1 MKKPSVFLKPFRL
14 RSVELYSALFCFQA
28 HPLLGFR
35 RSLTFRANFVTLQ
48 MTLSARCFSSN
59 ALRALMV
66 ACCLPLFAGC
76 AGMGT
81 SEATGSQDV
90 NWASASPVNP
100 DAHAN
105 GSEAVEA
112 VKWLHCAFPG
122 KKSTRYRAV
131 RLDGRDAVLSES
143 DSSASMLRQNLRIE
157 PAMLGKLSFSWKV
170 PKMISGADMTQ
181 RDSDDSPVRV
191 VLAFEGDR
199 SKFSAKNSMLSE
211 LALALTGEPLPY
223 ATLMYVWGSHSAPE
237 SVIINTRTD
246 RIRKVIIESGPG
258 RLNRWLDYERDVRAD
273 YEKAFGEAPG
283 ALVGIAIMTDS
294 DNTRQ
299 QAKAWYGPVNLMK
312 KPRDSATMPAM
323 TAVSAKASQIPEFA
337 PPSLQD

>member
-1 MKKPSVFLKPFRL
+1 
-14 RSVELYSALFCFQA
+14 
-28 HPLLGFR
+28 
-35 RSLTFRANFVTLQ
+35 
-48 MTLSARCFSSN
+48 MTLPIFDFPLN
-59 ALRALMV
+59 ALRALV
-66 ACCLPLFAGC
+66 IACCLPLFVGC
-76 AGMGT
+76 VSMETPGH
-81 SEATGSQDV
+81 TGSQDV
-90 NWASASPVNP
+90 NWASASTVNSTP
-100 DAHAN
+100 DSN
-105 GSEAVEA
+105 GSETATT

-157 PAMLGKLSFSWKV
+157 PASLGKLSFSWKV

-181 RDSDDSPVRV
+181 RDSDDSPVRL

-199 SKFSAKNSMLSE
+199 SRFSAKNAMLSE

-223 ATLMYVWGSHSAPE
+223 ATLMYVWGTHSTPE
-237 SVIINTRTD
+237 SMIINTRTD
-246 RIRKVIIESGPG
+246 RIRKLVIESGPG

-283 ALVGIAIMTDS
+283 ALVGIAIMTDT

-299 QAKAWYGPVNLMK
+299 QAKAWYGPVQLMK
-312 KPRDSATMPAM
+312 RPRDVMAVPAM
-323 TAVSAKASQIPEFA
+323 TATSATVSQAPEFA
-337 PPSLQD
+337 PPFLQD

>member
-1 MKKPSVFLKPFRL
+1 MV
-14 RSVELYSALFCFQA
+14 
-28 HPLLGFR
+28 
-35 RSLTFRANFVTLQ
+35 
-48 MTLSARCFSSN
+48 
-59 ALRALMV
+59 V
-66 ACCLPLFAGC
+66 ACVTVLTAC
-76 AGMGT
+76 AGVGI
-81 SEATGSQDV
+81 SAPEASQDV
-90 NWASASPVNP
+90 NWTSASPANSNP
-100 DAHAN
+100 NSDRN
-105 GSEAVEA
+105 DNVET

-157 PAMLGKLSFSWKV
+157 PANLGKLGFSWKV

-199 SKFSAKNSMLSE
+199 TKFSAKNSMLSE

-246 RIRKVIIESGPG
+246 RIRKLVLESGPG
-258 RLNRWLDYERDVRAD
+258 HLGRWLDYERDVRAD

-299 QAKAWYGPVNLMK
+299 QAKAWYGPVTLMK
-312 KPRDSATMPAM
+312 KPLGVMAGPAM
-323 TAVSAKASQIPEFA
+323 TAVSAKVFESPDFA
-337 PPSLQD
+337 PLLLQD

>member
-1 MKKPSVFLKPFRL
+1 MV
-14 RSVELYSALFCFQA
+14 
-28 HPLLGFR
+28 
-35 RSLTFRANFVTLQ
+35 
-48 MTLSARCFSSN
+48 
-59 ALRALMV
+59 V
-66 ACCLPLFAGC
+66 ACVTVLTAC
-76 AGMGT
+76 AGVGI
-81 SEATGSQDV
+81 SAPEASQDV
-90 NWASASPVNP
+90 NWTSASPANSNP
-100 DAHAN
+100 NSDRN
-105 GSEAVEA
+105 DNVET

-157 PAMLGKLSFSWKV
+157 PANLGKLGFSWKV

-199 SKFSAKNSMLSE
+199 TKFSAKNSMLSE

-246 RIRKVIIESGPG
+246 RIRKVIIESGPA
-258 RLNRWLDYERDVRAD
+258 RLGRWLDYERDVRAD

-299 QAKAWYGPVNLMK
+299 QAKAWYGPVSLMK
-312 KPRDSATMPAM
+312 KPRDVMATSVTPAMAAM
-323 TAVSAKASQIPEFA
+323 TAVSAKALQVPEFA
-337 PPSLQD
+337 PLSLQD

>member
-1 MKKPSVFLKPFRL
+1 
-14 RSVELYSALFCFQA
+14 
-28 HPLLGFR
+28 
-35 RSLTFRANFVTLQ
+35 
-48 MTLSARCFSSN
+48 MT
-59 ALRALMV
+59 V
-66 ACCLPLFAGC
+66 CCLPLFVGC
-76 AGMGT
+76 AGMETTERTDG
-81 SEATGSQDV
+81 QDV
-90 NWASASPVNP
+90 NWASAAPVNP
-100 DAHAN
+100 N
-105 GSEAVEA
+105 PNSTGSEAAEA

-143 DSSASMLRQNLRIE
+143 DSSASMLRQTLRIE
-157 PAMLGKLSFSWKV
+157 PAGLDRLSFSWKV

-199 SKFSAKNSMLSE
+199 SKFSAKNAMLSE

-223 ATLMYVWGSHSAPE
+223 ATLMYVWGTHSVPE
-237 SVIINTRTD
+237 SVIINPRTD
-246 RIRKVIIESGPG
+246 RIRKLVLESGPA
-258 RLNRWLDYERDVRAD
+258 RLGRWLDYERDVRAD

-299 QAKAWYGPVNLMK
+299 QAKAWYGPVTFIK
-312 KPRDSATMPAM
+312 KPHPMIASQTQ
-323 TAVSAKASQIPEFA
+323 TAVSVQALQTPEFA
-337 PPSLQD
+337 PLFLQD

>member
-1 MKKPSVFLKPFRL
+1 MPLSPFD
-14 RSVELYSALFCFQA
+14 F
-28 HPLLGFR
+28 
-35 RSLTFRANFVTLQ
+35 SL
-48 MTLSARCFSSN
+48 N
-59 ALRALMV
+59 ALRVMAA
-66 ACCLPLFAGC
+66 ACFLPLFVGC
-76 AGMGT
+76 AVT
-81 SEATGSQDV
+81 QTPEQAGSQDV
-90 NWASASPVNP
+90 NWASAWPSPANP
-100 DAHAN
+100 IPNSNESKTA
-105 GSEAVEA
+105 ET

-143 DSSASMLRQNLRIE
+143 DSSASMLRQTLRIE
-157 PAMLGKLSFSWKV
+157 PEGLGKLSFSWKV

-199 SKFSAKNSMLSE
+199 SKFSAKNAMLSE

-223 ATLMYVWGSHSAPE
+223 ATLMYVWGTHSAPE

-246 RIRKVIIESGPG
+246 RIRKLVLESGPG
-258 RLNRWLDYERDVRAD
+258 RLGRWLDYERDVRAD

-299 QAKAWYGPVNLMK
+299 QAKAWYGPVTLMK
-312 KPRDSATMPAM
+312 KPLDVMAGPAM
-323 TAVSAKASQIPEFA
+323 TAVSAKVFESPDFA
-337 PPSLQD
+337 PLLLQD